1 MYRESYENPLSI
13 FRMWNVHGIFD
24 FVILIAYVTMP
35 PGFVLGKELLI
46 GTNNTSTHSILAL
59 PGALTNR

>member
-13 FRMWNVHGIFD
+13 FRMGNVHGVFD

-35 PGFVLGKELLI
+35 PGFVLEHK
-46 GTNNTSTHSILAL
+46 NNLVFL
-59 PGALTNR
+59 